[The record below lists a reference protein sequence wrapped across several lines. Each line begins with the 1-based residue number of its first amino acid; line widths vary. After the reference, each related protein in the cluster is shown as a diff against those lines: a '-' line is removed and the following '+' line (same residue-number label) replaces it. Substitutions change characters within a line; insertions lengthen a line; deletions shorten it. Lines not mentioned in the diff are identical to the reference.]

1 MSSSWEEHLCISR
14 DGMLW
19 TLGEYGYNW
28 AASIDEIPEDE
39 RYTEDGDIN
48 VPDEWKG
55 HKVLGIADGE
65 YIETDELVENGNSV
79 QFDFA
84 SLSKAINFAKEFEWD
99 QLPDYRSA
107 MQRIES
113 MVKE

>member
-1 MSSSWEEHLCISR
+1 
-14 DGMLW
+14 MLW

-84 SLSKAINFAKEFEWD
+84 SLSKAIDFAKEFEWD
-99 QLPDYRSA
+99 RLPGYQSA

-113 MVKE
+113 MMK